1 MICTLG
7 IVCATTYLVST
18 FVNFMNVSVIK
29 YLFIYLRVHVLIFL
43 FPILVYF
50 VHLNCVRCFMCL
62 IGVQD
67 VVVQTTYV
75 RGKLSRYIPT
85 RSCA

>member
-29 YLFIYLRVHVLIFL
+29 YLFIYLHVHVLIVLIFL

-50 VHLNCVRCFMCL
+50 VNLNCVR
-62 IGVQD
+62 
-67 VVVQTTYV
+67 
-75 RGKLSRYIPT
+75 
-85 RSCA
+85 